1 MEGLNILI
9 PLLLPILAA
18 GLIQVFGRLG
28 LDNVRD
34 GVHTLIA
41 VITFTFVCQL
51 IPDVMDGKTPE
62 FVLSEIF
69 PGLQIGWKVEPL
81 GLLFAL
87 GF

>member
-18 GLIQVFGRLG
+18 GIIQVFGRLG

-41 VITFTFVCQL
+41 VITFTFV
-51 IPDVMDGKTPE
+51 
-62 FVLSEIF
+62 
-69 PGLQIGWKVEPL
+69 
-81 GLLFAL
+81 
-87 GF
+87 